1 VSSEAVAEAEA
12 RAAKDGLRL
21 EFDDR
26 DAGPAW
32 PGARYASAHLYE
44 GRKQVAGIFHSY
56 RDEAGRQRALS
67 FCAKW
72 VFYTPTG

>member
-12 RAAKDGLRL
+12 RAARNGLRL

-26 DAGPAW
+26 DAGPSW
-32 PGARYASAHLYE
+32 PGKRYASAHLFD
-44 GRKQVAGIFHSY
+44 GQRQMAGVAHSY
-56 RDEAGRQRALS
+56 GDEASRQRALS

-72 VFYTPTG
+72 VFYAPTG